1 MMGYIKDPEAI
12 YQQSFERVRAATSLD
27 HLPHDI
33 AEIIVRIVHSCG
45 MPDITDDIAF
55 TTDAAEKAAAAI
67 GRGKPIIADCA
78 MVASGIT
85 KKFLPLN
92 NPIIMTLYD
101 EGVIETAKKLGT
113 TRSAA
118 AVEKWAEHI
127 DGAIVA
133 IGNAPTAL
141 FHLLEKIDQGWPKP
155 AVIIGFP
162 VGFVGAAEAKA
173 ALAERRDLSF
183 ISLQGRRGGSAM
195 AAAAVNSVSIRAAA
209 IKASVI
215 KTGQKS

>member
-1 MMGYIKDPEAI
+1 MEYLKDPEAI
-12 YQQSFERVRAATSLD
+12 YQQSFERVRAATDLD
-27 HLPHDI
+27 KMPHDI

-45 MPDITDDIAF
+45 MPDIADDMAFTDD
-55 TTDAAEKAAAAI
+55 AAQKAGAAI
-67 GRGKPIIADCA
+67 AKGKPIIADCA

-85 KKFLPLN
+85 RKFLPRN

-101 EGVIETAKKLGT
+101 EGVPGAAKTLGT

-127 DGAIVA
+127 DGAVVA

-155 AVIIGFP
+155 AVIMGFP

-173 ALAERRDLSF
+173 ALAERDDLSF

-195 AAAAVNSVSIRAAA
+195 AAAAVNAAA
-209 IKASVI
+209 IAASVI